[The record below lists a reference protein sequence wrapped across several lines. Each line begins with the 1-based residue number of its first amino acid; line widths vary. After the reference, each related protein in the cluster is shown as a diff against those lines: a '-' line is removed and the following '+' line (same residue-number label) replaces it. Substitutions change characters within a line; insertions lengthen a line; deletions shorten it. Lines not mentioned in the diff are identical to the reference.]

1 MRKREISPVKD
12 NYEKQLTYSKLLT
25 RYNTAMKYQFY
36 FEAMVIDYAMLE
48 DRLLSFLYHAGV
60 IEARSSDQ
68 VTDSTDVRPY
78 LIYLNKR
85 FYKETKK
92 LTISKIGGK
101 LDLIEAILDWV
112 INEVGIIED
121 SIYLKTLKT
130 QCESLDLGLLKE
142 CVTEIKAWTNYRN
155 EVVHAALN
163 KNIDNLY
170 AKLEQAA
177 YKGMSLA
184 RTVDSQVKLLKK
196 GNRIR
201 RKLNLEN
208 EW

>member
-1 MRKREISPVKD
+1 MSKRKIPPVKD
-12 NYEKQLTYSKLLT
+12 NYEKQLTYSKLLA

-36 FEAMVIDYAMLE
+36 FEAMLIDYAMLE

-68 VTDSTDVRPY
+68 VTDSKDVRPY
-78 LIYLNKR
+78 LNYLNKR
-85 FYKETKK
+85 FHKK
-92 LTISKIGGK
+92 NKNLTISKICGK

-112 INEVGIIED
+112 INEVGVVEN
-121 SIYLKTLKT
+121 STYLKTLKS
-130 QCESLDLGLLKE
+130 QCELLDLGLLKE
-142 CVTEIKAWTNYRN
+142 SVTEIKTWTEYRN

-170 AKLEQAA
+170 VKLEQAA
-177 YKGMSLA
+177 YRGMSLA

-201 RKLNLEN
+201 RKLNLGN